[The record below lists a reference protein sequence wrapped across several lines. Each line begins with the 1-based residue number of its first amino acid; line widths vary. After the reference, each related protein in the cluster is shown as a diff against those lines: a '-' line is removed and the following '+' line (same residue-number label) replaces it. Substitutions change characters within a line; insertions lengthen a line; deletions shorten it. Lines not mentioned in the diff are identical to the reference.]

1 MLLLQQNLQAT
12 SSVSFSVATTDGAD
26 IGLGNTSVLAN
37 SAINTTDGAD
47 LSVAN
52 TSIVISGSF
61 SNTDG
66 ADVASISVS
75 IASASVSV
83 SINSTDGADT
93 NNSVVEALIKLSS
106 NLTDGLDVGSAT
118 SEALVSVANTNTDGA
133 DIASA
138 NIATGQSSVALSVN
152 AVEDTDLAVAN
163 LTIVSSDVPVGGGY
177 DDEKKKQRYVVRLK
191 GKLLVF
197 KNESDAITALQ
208 TKEVEDKQYPK
219 KKKAIQV
226 SQVSQPIVLPAPQ
239 PIEQIDLQA
248 IVDYSIRYAAEQEY
262 QFLLKAKEYE
272 ALLNLYKKFKQREE
286 EEIIFLLM
294 AA

>member
-12 SSVSFSVATTDGAD
+12 SSVSFSIATTDGAD
-26 IGLGNTSVLAN
+26 VDLGNTSVLAN

-83 SINSTDGADT
+83 SINSTDGAD
-93 NNSVVEALIKLSS
+93 
-106 NLTDGLDVGSAT
+106 
-118 SEALVSVANTNTDGA
+118 
-133 DIASA
+133 IASA
-138 NIATGQSSVALSVN
+138 NIATVQSSVALSIN

-177 DDEKKKQRYVVRLK
+177 DDEKKKRRYVVRIK

-208 TKEVEDKQYPK
+208 TKEVKDKQYPK

-248 IVDYSIRYAAEQEY
+248 IVDYSIRFAAEQEY